1 MNATMYKV
9 RSEKRVMLSECI
21 KKVLLYL
28 IVSAV
33 SLTMVLPF
41 LWMLSASLKPE
52 TQVFDFPIRWIP
64 EKFQWDNY
72 KVVWTKLPFLTY
84 YLNTLKVSVAVTLLQ
99 IVTCSMA
106 AYSFSKIVFPE
117 RDKLFVVYL
126 STLMIPFQVMMIP
139 QFIIVKNL
147 GLVNHLTSV
156 ILLGAFSPFG
166 VFLFRQFFLTIPDEL
181 LESARIDG
189 YSELGIFAKIVLPLS
204 KPAIASLVIFTF
216 VASWNDFLAPLIY
229 LNSDSVKT
237 LQIGMRSFQTLYN
250 SEYALLMAAATCAT
264 LPVILVYFFAQD
276 YFIEGIVT
284 TGLKG

>member
-1 MNATMYKV
+1 MYKV